1 MLANPEVSVALGSLD
16 KKPTGF
22 PLDFGLLQKNPQLLK
37 NGK

>member
-22 PLDFGLLQKNPQLLK
+22 LDFGLLQKN
-37 NGK
+37 